1 MTAVGNYRIDRTPYC
16 GRFRNEL
23 KGERHKT
30 RHDGGGPL
38 PSGRTPEM
46 NRDTPPD
53 GSEAPDTRAPDDAR
67 VCLVATRAETF
78 QRCREG
84 FYPAPRSY
92 DRTREQFA
100 YMAFYRTA
108 PVSAVTHYAPVT
120 GRIEQE
126 RGALGPMTGDDWA
139 ALIDPFSGE
148 DVAVV
153 FELGDLVSLADPVE
167 NDLSGVRGAWYPT
180 LGDLRSARRLSEL

>member
-1 MTAVGNYRIDRTPYC
+1 MDLDR
-16 GRFRNEL
+16 FAA
-23 KGERHKT
+23 
-30 RHDGGGPL
+30 
-38 PSGRTPEM
+38 
-46 NRDTPPD
+46 DTPD
-53 GSEAPDTRAPDDAR
+53 DDANGDAR
-67 VCLVATRAETF
+67 VCVVATRPDTF
-78 QRCREG
+78 ERCRQG
-84 FYPAPRSY
+84 IYPSPESY
-92 DRTREQFA
+92 DRTDEPFD

-126 RGALGPMTGDDWA
+126 RGAPGPMTGDDWA

-153 FELGDLVSLADPVE
+153 FELGALVSLADPVE